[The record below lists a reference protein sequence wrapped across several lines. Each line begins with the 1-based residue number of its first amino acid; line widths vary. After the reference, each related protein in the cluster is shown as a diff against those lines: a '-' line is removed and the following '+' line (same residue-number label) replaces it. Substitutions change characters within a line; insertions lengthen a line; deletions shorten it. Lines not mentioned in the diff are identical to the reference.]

1 MSLRNNTINASMTLT
16 KEEMKIFL
24 DNEDVVE
31 KIRNNIK
38 EAIHMQLE
46 PFMEYR
52 TEDDVATGTCT
63 IYGRVR
69 LCKVGKWVEIDR
81 APHRHKCS
89 ICQTAADDDGH
100 VSEIIT
106 PFCPYC
112 GAYLTNAGEIV
123 AKRSEAR
130 P

>member
-1 MSLRNNTINASMTLT
+1 MTLRDNTINASMTLT
-16 KEEMKIFL
+16 QEHLKLFET
-24 DNEDVVE
+24 NESFVE
-31 KIRNNIK
+31 TVKNHIK

-52 TEDDVATGTCT
+52 TENDVATCSRT

-69 LCKVGKWVEIDR
+69 LCKVGKWDEIER

-123 AKRSEAR
+123 ARRSEATK
-130 P
+130 